1 MAGRRPSPAP
11 TVRKRPRARQDEV
24 SFPIVGIGA
33 SAGGLEAFGRVLST
47 LPADTGA
54 AFVLVQHLDPQH
66 ESILASL
73 LARTTAMPVRETTD
87 GTRIEPDHV
96 YVIPP
101 TVDIALA
108 DGHIRHVA
116 RGSRREPHL
125 PIDLFLGTLAD
136 VKQSQAVAVILSGTG
151 TDGTQGCRA
160 VKEGGGIALAQAPE
174 SAKFAG
180 MPQSAIDSECVD
192 VVLPPEAIGAEIA
205 RLVAGRSRGS
215 VDRVSGAARPSEAD
229 RFQLARIFTMLRNA
243 TGADF
248 SCYKKTTLKRRVER
262 RMALLGIEQPAAYA
276 TLLEGQPAELQ
287 QLHNDLLINVTSF
300 FRDPLTFEALKA
312 DVLPRLLRAR
322 PADLPIRVW
331 VPGCATGEEAYSI
344 AMCLLEVQGSLGVN
358 TPIQVFAS
366 DLADA
371 AVQKAR
377 SGSYPESVDAQVS
390 RERLLRFFVKEAGR
404 YQVSKAV
411 RDLLVFAHHDL
422 TRDPPFSR
430 MDLVSCRNV
439 LIYLEASLQKRVLAT
454 LHYALQPDGLLL
466 LGQAE
471 TIGPASDAFTV
482 VDREHKVYA
491 KRAQATP
498 AFLRGPPAAGPRA
511 VPPAVAPVPLRTDQ
525 RTDVVR
531 ESQRLLLE
539 RYAPASVLV
548 DHKDDVFHFRGD
560 TEPYLGHAEGAA
572 SFQLTKLARK
582 GLLPDLR
589 RLLLE
594 ARARNAAVRKT
605 GLALRHRGRTRRVA
619 LEAIPIR
626 GPGSGEQSFL
636 VIFDDGSK
644 RAPAA
649 SVQLPRSASAEKR
662 HIAQLE
668 QEVQALEHYQQATQQ
683 DHEAASEELQSA
695 NEEIVSSNE
704 ELQSINEEMETA
716 KEELQSNNEELMTLN
731 EELQTRNLEL
741 QRLHD
746 DLDNFFA
753 SATIPV
759 LMLSRDLLLRR
770 LTPAAGTLLGILPTD
785 IGRPLGRLVLQVDPF
800 EVEVLVLGVIE
811 TMLPVERELQDGQG
825 RWWRLH
831 VRPYRTSDKRIDGAV
846 LVLLDIDLLKRN
858 QRIVE
863 EARDFAD
870 AIVDTAREPLLILDR
885 ELRVRRTNQAFCETF
900 GFTRAETE
908 GTRFEQLMSG
918 QWAMAGLLALLE
930 DVLATGRSFG
940 DHVVAGTSPET
951 HARTLV
957 LNARRLRQETT
968 RGDLILLAIEDCTVA
983 RHVDE
988 ERAVLLHRAEA
999 AASSA
1004 ESANRLKDEFVANA
1018 SHELRGPL
1026 SAMLTWTHLLSNGP
1040 TDAVT
1045 MTRGLAAIE
1054 RSARTQT
1061 HLIEDLMDVTRIT
1074 LGKMRL
1080 AMRLHD
1086 LRPVVEAA
1094 LETARS
1100 AAQAKNVSLS
1110 VTCTSSESV
1119 LGDQER
1125 LQQVFWNLISN
1136 AVKFTPAGG
1145 RVVISYGR
1153 VGTFVEVRVSDDGR
1167 GIASSFLP
1175 YVFERFRQADGSP
1188 SRQQPGLGLGLAIV
1202 RQLVEMHGGTVSAES
1217 PGEGLGA
1224 TFVVSLPVPAIR
1236 TPTAEEAGPETAPPA
1251 RPSHAKAGPSLA
1263 GLDVLIVDDDDDGR
1277 EAVRAV
1283 LEQRG
1288 AKVRAAAS
1296 VDDALLAFE
1305 ASTPDVL
1312 VSDIGMP
1319 RRDGYELI
1327 RNVRLRAPDRGGN
1340 VPALALTAYAAS
1352 DDRQKTTAA
1361 GFQEYLAKPA
1371 EPVELVWRVA
1381 RLAGLPEAG

>member
-11 TVRKRPRARQDEV
+11 AVRKKARARPDDG

-33 SAGGLEAFGRVLST
+33 SAGGLEAFGRLLSR

-108 DGHIRHVA
+108 DGHIRHVP

-125 PIDLFLGTLAD
+125 PIDLFLGTLAE

-160 VKEGGGIALAQAPE
+160 VKAGGGIALAQEPE

-192 VVLPPEAIGAEIA
+192 AVLPPEAIGVEIA
-205 RLVAGRSRGS
+205 RLVAGRSPRSG
-215 VDRVSGAARPSEAD
+215 DRESGTARPSEAD
-229 RFQLARIFTMLRNA
+229 SFQLARIFTLLKNT

-248 SCYKKTTLKRRVER
+248 SCYKKTTLRRRVER
-262 RMALLGIEQPAAYA
+262 RMALQGIERLAAYA

-287 QLHNDLLINVTSF
+287 DLHRDLLINVTSF
-300 FRDPLTFEALKA
+300 FRDPETFAALKA
-312 DVLPRLLRAR
+312 DVLPRILRAR

-377 SGSYPESVDAQVS
+377 AGSYPESIDAQVS

-422 TRDPPFSR
+422 ARDPPFSR

-439 LIYLEASLQKRVLAT
+439 LIYLEPALQKRVLAT

-471 TIGPASDAFTV
+471 TIGSASDAFTI

-491 KRAQATP
+491 KSAQATP
-498 AFLRGPPAAGPRA
+498 AFLRGPPVAGPRA
-511 VPPAVAPVPLRTDQ
+511 VPPSAAPIPPRTDQ

-560 TEPYLGHAEGAA
+560 TEPYLGHAQGAA

-594 ARARNAAVRKT
+594 ARAKNSAVRKT
-605 GLALRHRGRTRRVA
+605 GLVLRHRGRTRRVA

-636 VIFDDGSK
+636 VIFDDGGK

-649 SVQLPRSASAEKR
+649 GVQVSRSASAEKR
-662 HIAQLE
+662 HIARLE
-668 QEVQALEHYQQATQQ
+668 QEVQALEHYQQAAQQ

-759 LMLSRDLLLRR
+759 LMLSRDLVLRR
-770 LTPAAGTLLGILPTD
+770 LTPAASSLLGLLPTD
-785 IGRPLGRLVLQVDPF
+785 VGRPLGRLVLQVDLF

-831 VRPYRTSDKRIDGAV
+831 VRPYRTSDNRIDGAV

-900 GFTRAETE
+900 GLTRAETE
-908 GTRFEQLMSG
+908 GAPFEGLMSG
-918 QWAMAGLLALLE
+918 KWGLAGLLDLLAH
-930 DVLATGRSFG
+930 VLATGRAFG
-940 DHVVAGTSPET
+940 DHVVEGTAPET
-951 HARTLV
+951 RARTLV
-957 LNARRLRQETT
+957 LNARRLRQES
-968 RGDLILLAIEDCTVA
+968 RGDLVLLAIEDCTVA

-988 ERAVLLHRAEA
+988 ERAMLLQRAEA

-1004 ESANRLKDEFVANA
+1004 EAANRLKDEFVANA

-1026 SAMLTWTHLLSNGP
+1026 SAMLTWTHLLSSGP

-1086 LRPVVEAA
+1086 LSPVVEAA

-1145 RVVISYGR
+1145 QVAVSYGR
-1153 VGTFVEVRVSDDGR
+1153 VGTFVQVKVSDDGR
-1167 GIASSFLP
+1167 GIAPSFLP
-1175 YVFERFRQADGSP
+1175 YVFERFRQADGST

-1217 PGEGLGA
+1217 AGEGRGA

-1236 TPTAEEAGPETAPPA
+1236 TPTAEEAPETAPTA
-1251 RPSHAKAGPSLA
+1251 RPSHAKAELSLS

-1305 ASTPDVL
+1305 AATPDVL

-1327 RNVRLRAPDRGGN
+1327 RNVRLRASDRGGN
-1340 VPALALTAYAAS
+1340 VPALALTAYAAG
-1352 DDRQKTTAA
+1352 DDRQKTAAA
-1361 GFQEYLAKPA
+1361 GFQEYLSKPA
-1371 EPVELVWRVA
+1371 APDELVFRVA

>member
-1 MAGRRPSPAP
+1 MAGRRTSPAP
-11 TVRKRPRARQDEV
+11 ARRKKPRERPDDGA
-24 SFPIVGIGA
+24 FPIVGIGA
-33 SAGGLEAFGRVLST
+33 SAGGLEAFGRLLSK

-54 AFVLVQHLDPQH
+54 AFVLVQHLDPLH

-73 LARTTAMPVRETTD
+73 LARTTAMPVRETMD
-87 GTRIEPDHV
+87 GTLIEPDHV

-108 DGHIRHVA
+108 DGHIRHVP
-116 RGSRREPHL
+116 RGSRREPHR

-160 VKEGGGIALAQAPE
+160 VKAGGGIALAQEPE
-174 SAKFAG
+174 SAKFGA
-180 MPQSAIDSECVD
+180 MPQSAIDSRCVD

-205 RLVAGRSRGS
+205 RLVAERALEG
-215 VDRVSGAARPSEAD
+215 VDRARGPARPSEAD
-229 RFQLARIFTMLRNA
+229 RFQLARIFTMLKNA

-248 SCYKKTTLKRRVER
+248 SGYKKTTLRRRVQR
-262 RMALLGIEQPAAYA
+262 RMALQGTEQLAAYA
-276 TLLEGQPAELQ
+276 TLLEDEPAELQ
-287 QLHNDLLINVTSF
+287 DLHRDLLINVTSF
-300 FRDPLTFEALKA
+300 FRDPETFDALKV

-344 AMCLLEVQGSLGVN
+344 AMCLLEVQGALGVN

-377 SGSYPESVDAQVS
+377 SGSYPGSVDTQVS
-390 RERLLRFFVKEAGR
+390 HERLLRFFVKEAGR

-439 LIYLEASLQKRVLAT
+439 LIYLEPALQKRVLAT

-471 TIGPASDAFTV
+471 TIGAASDAFTI

-498 AFLRGPPAAGPRA
+498 AFLRGPPVAGPRA
-511 VPPAVAPVPLRTDQ
+511 VAPSVAPSPPRTDR

-531 ESQRLLLE
+531 ESQRLLIE

-548 DHKDDVFHFRGD
+548 DDKDDVFHFRGD

-594 ARARNAAVRKT
+594 ARAQNGPVRKT
-605 GLALRHRGRTRRVA
+605 GLVLRHQGRTRRVA

-636 VIFDDGSK
+636 VIFDDGGK

-649 SVQLPRSASAEKR
+649 GVQVSRSASAEKR
-662 HIAQLE
+662 HIAVLE
-668 QEVQALEHYQQATQQ
+668 REVQALEHYQQAAQQ

-695 NEEIVSSNE
+695 N
-704 ELQSINEEMETA
+704 
-716 KEELQSNNEELMTLN
+716 EELQSNNEELMTLN

-759 LMLSRDLLLRR
+759 LMLSRDLVLRR
-770 LTPAAGTLLGILPTD
+770 LTPAASTLLGILPTD
-785 IGRPLGRLVLQVDPF
+785 VGRPLGRLVLQVDPF

-825 RWWRLH
+825 RWWRLQ
-831 VRPYRTSDKRIDGAV
+831 VRPYRTSDNRIDGAV

-870 AIVDTAREPLLILDR
+870 DIVDTAREPLLILDR
-885 ELRVRRTNQAFCETF
+885 ELRVKRTNQAFCATF
-900 GFTRAETE
+900 GLTRAETE
-908 GTRFEQLMSG
+908 GALFGGLMSG
-918 QWAMAGLLALLE
+918 QWALAGLLDLLAH
-930 DVLATGRSFG
+930 VLATGTPFG
-940 DHVVAGTSPET
+940 DHVVEGISPET
-951 HARTLV
+951 RARTLV
-957 LNARRLRQETT
+957 LNARRLRQETS
-968 RGDLILLAIEDCTVA
+968 RGDLILLAIEDCTAA

-988 ERAVLLHRAEA
+988 ERAELLHRAETA
-999 AASSA
+999 ARSA
-1004 ESANRLKDEFVANA
+1004 EAANRLKDEFVANA

-1026 SAMLTWTHLLSNGP
+1026 SAMLTWTHLLSTGP

-1045 MTRGLAAIE
+1045 TARGLAAIE

-1086 LRPVVEAA
+1086 LQPLVEAA

-1145 RVVISYGR
+1145 QVTVSHGR
-1153 VGTFVEVRVSDDGR
+1153 VGTFVQVRVSDDGR
-1167 GIASSFLP
+1167 GIAPSFLP
-1175 YVFERFRQADGSP
+1175 YVFERFRQADGST

-1217 PGEGLGA
+1217 PGEGRGA

-1236 TPTAEEAGPETAPPA
+1236 TPTAEETAPETAPAA
-1251 RPSHAKAGPSLA
+1251 RPSHATVGPSLA

-1277 EAVRAV
+1277 DAVRAV

-1305 ASTPDVL
+1305 AATPDVL

-1319 RRDGYELI
+1319 LRDGYELI
-1327 RNVRLRAPDRGGN
+1327 RTVRLRASDRGGS

-1371 EPVELVWRVA
+1371 EPAELVWRVA
-1381 RLAGLPEAG
+1381 RLAGLSTAAD